1 MVRLFLTAATM
12 WLGLMGYGLIGK
24 HQSFHD
30 SLGPATIIAL
40 LILISPFIATR
51 G

>member
-1 MVRLFLTAATM
+1 MVRLFLTAATA
-12 WLGLMGYGLIGK
+12 WLGLMGYGMIGQ

-30 SLGPATIIAL
+30 SLGPATILSL
-40 LILISPFIATR
+40 LILFTPFIATR